1 MNGESDKETGTDR
14 SDLAGECECACVC
27 VLRLSCAGATGSAL
41 CLMPVSRCV
50 WLLCL
55 IDLCA

>member
-1 MNGESDKETGTDR
+1 MSLYVMGESDKETGTDR

-50 WLLCL
+50 WLL
-55 IDLCA
+55 